1 MSMFKSI
8 YSFSFLLL
16 LSFLSGCGGDN
27 DGFPT
32 GGCGCGGDGDPCP
45 PYAVELSVTPQLSTL
60 AVATDEQYI
69 ARATYSDGTQRE
81 VTTEVIWSSSIPDVA
96 LIEAGGVASAETKGT
111 TEIIAT
117 LAASQAG
124 PEVSDSGTLHVT
136 DAAVTSLTIEPGQ
149 AETLV
154 GLTQD
159 FKALALFADSHIQ
172 DVTRYTNW
180 RTSEPSVATI
190 SNAPLSIGLATGV
203 KSGTTQVI
211 GSYANMDAQA
221 QLVVL
226 DSAVEKLVI
235 SPVDISFPVGTGV
248 QYRADLIFVDGLS
261 MDVTAQSNWLSSD
274 ASVAS
279 MNSDARL
286 TGLKTGETQVSAS
299 LSFADVSV
307 SDSTSAT
314 VTQSVVTQILVSP
327 DNLFKPVGT
336 QGDYLARAYYSDG
349 TTADITHDAIWSVD
363 DNSIAVIVES
373 GEKGGHATAIS
384 PGTVEV
390 TASFENQSGAVTAEV
405 TRAVIES
412 IDITPLDYV
421 TPAGT
426 QVNYSA
432 RARFS
437 DSSVHDITLLGY
449 WQSTD
454 ESVANIG
461 SSGALAGAADA
472 KTVGVTEISIDY
484 MGLKQTTTL
493 TVTDAT
499 ISSLQVTP
507 KNLQKPQGTRG
518 QYRAIANYTDGHT
531 QDVTSTATWSSAN
544 PGIVS
549 IITSGS
555 RGGYATANA
564 VGETS
569 IQAVYAG
576 FKASPTNTSIMKVS
590 SQTLATSSDSTSA
603 RVTNAVLEKLVL
615 SPLTASIPAGNNQQY
630 NLTGIFSDG
639 SSKEVAEFA
648 NWQVESLNIASI
660 DDKGNALGLSSGKTG
675 ILATYLGVQ
684 ARAEL
689 IVTDAVI
696 ESLQVTPVHNQLPE
710 GEKQQLIATAFY
722 SDGHASNVTQLA
734 TWSSVDSG
742 IVEVV
747 SLGVEAGLSHALSAG
762 ETSITANF
770 DGLQAS
776 ATFVVTDAILE
787 SVTLSPIYS
796 SIAAGN
802 SQQYQFMGIFSDGT
816 KRNLTK
822 LANWQSSS
830 SSVASVDRFGLALS
844 YVEGMTEVSANYS
857 GFSATAT
864 LEVTDASLT
873 GLQVTPANSQ
883 VPVGTSGQFV
893 ATAFYSD
900 GHSSDVSHL
909 ATWRA
914 VDSSMVNI
922 IATGL
927 TGGLAE
933 AVAVGETQVQ
943 ARFEALT
950 DSVDVTVTDAV
961 LERYVVSPV
970 SATIA
975 AGLTQS
981 YQATGIF
988 SDGSNKEL
996 TQFSTWQSSDTSVAT
1011 LDMQGVA
1018 KSYTSGA
1025 ITVTA
1030 SYIGFSDSASLIV
1043 GDKALSYIKVTPS
1056 LVEVPL
1062 GTEGQFTAQAFY
1074 TDKSSEDITEV
1085 ATWRS
1090 QDESIVHI
1098 GTGALDAGYG
1108 IGVGVGQTSITA
1120 QYKTETDT
1128 AVVRVNDAEIIE
1140 LTISPENKTVP
1151 LGLSQPYQAFA
1162 RFTDGSSKEVTL
1174 ASSWQSSN
1182 LKAATIDMQGL
1193 AQTTIGG
1200 GEYQT
1205 VIQATYQGLTAETNL
1220 YVGEAQ
1226 LVEIQVTPA
1235 TAEVNINE
1243 FQQYI
1248 ATAFFS
1254 DGYSADISGAAT
1266 WTVLD
1271 TSIAH
1276 VVSSG
1281 FTAGR
1286 VTGDTQGSTRVNA
1299 HYYGMD
1305 AQAEIVVTELEYLGV
1320 DVEPADS
1327 HVIVNETI
1335 QMQALAVYEDSRGM
1349 IVRKDVTDQ
1358 SIWSI
1363 EKREKIS
1370 INTTGLV
1377 TGLEVGE
1384 SAVYAEFQGH
1394 RGEGRVNVLNSK
1406 VISLEV
1412 TPDNLVVPIGT
1423 KGRYTATAIMYN
1435 ASRLDVTN
1443 KATWSSSN
1451 PDVIHMVTTG
1461 ADGGTATATGVGS
1474 STITAEYDGA
1484 IDSVV
1489 TQVNAVSLVKLK
1501 ITPRL
1506 EWITAQVA
1514 TPFFATATFSDGSE
1528 LDVTR
1533 DASWMSNKP
1542 REVEIDTG
1550 DEHAGVAVGQYEG
1563 GSAIISASYKGLS
1576 DQLALDVVPREAVSI
1591 EILPNQMTIE
1601 VGSYQIVEVWVHFN
1615 DGSSENYAD
1624 YVDWNSSDKNVA
1636 SPFRHEIDGIGVGT
1650 AVVTASYDGQSGT
1663 AHVEVVP
1670 AS

>member
-1 MSMFKSI
+1 MKYVNSI
-8 YSFSFLLL
+8 YSYFLFISLAL
-16 LSFLSGCGGDN
+16 LSGCGGDN

-32 GGCGCGGDGDPCP
+32 GGCGGEGDPCP
-45 PYAVELSVTPQLSTL
+45 PYAVELTVTPQLSTL
-60 AVATDEQYI
+60 AVATEEQYI

-81 VTTEVIWSSSIPDVA
+81 VTTEVTWSSSMPDVA
-96 LIEAGGVASAETKGT
+96 SIEAAGIASAEAVGT
-111 TEIIAT
+111 TDIIAT

-124 PEVSDSGTLHVT
+124 PEVSDSAILHVT

-154 GLTQD
+154 GLTQGYR
-159 FKALALFADSHIQ
+159 AVALFADSHIQ
-172 DVTRYTNW
+172 DVSRYTDW
-180 RTSEPSVATI
+180 GTSEPTVATI
-190 SNAPLSIGLATGV
+190 SNEELTKGLATGV
-203 KSGTTQVI
+203 MPGTTQVI
-211 GSYANMDAQA
+211 GSYANMNAEA

-226 DSAVEKLVI
+226 DSAVEKLVV

-248 QYRADLIFVDGLS
+248 QYRADLIFADGLS
-261 MDVTAQSNWLSSD
+261 MDVTAQSSWASSVT
-274 ASVAS
+274 AVAS
-279 MNSDARL
+279 INSDARL
-286 TGLKTGETQVSAS
+286 IGLQTGKTQVSAN
-299 LSFADVSV
+299 LNFADVNV

-314 VTQSVVTQILVSP
+314 VTQSVITQLVVSP
-327 DNLFKPVGT
+327 DNLIKPVGT
-336 QGDYLARAYYSDG
+336 QGDYLATAYYSDG
-349 TTADITHDAIWSVD
+349 TTADVTHDATWSVD
-363 DNSIAVIVES
+363 DKSIAVIVES
-373 GEKGGHATAIS
+373 GDMGGHATAIS
-384 PGTVEV
+384 PGSVEV
-390 TASFENQSGAVTAEV
+390 TASFGNQSGAVTAEV
-405 TRAVIES
+405 TQAVIES
-412 IDITPLDYV
+412 IEITPLDYV

-426 QVNYSA
+426 QVVYSA

-437 DSSVHDITLLGY
+437 DASVHDITLLGY
-449 WQSTD
+449 WQSTID
-454 ESVANIG
+454 SVANIG
-461 SSGALAGAADA
+461 ISGAKAGVAHA
-472 KTVGVTEISIDY
+472 KAVGVTDISIDY
-484 MGLKQTTTL
+484 MGMKQTTTL
-493 TVTDAT
+493 TVTDAV
-499 ISSLQVTP
+499 ISGLQVTP

-531 QDVTSTATWSSAN
+531 EDVTSTATWSSAN
-544 PGIVS
+544 PSIVS

-555 RGGYATANA
+555 SGGYATANE
-564 VGETS
+564 VGTTN

-576 FKASPTNTSIMKVS
+576 LKASSANTSLIKVS
-590 SQTLATSSDSTSA
+590 AQTSGASSDSTPA
-603 RVTNAVLEKLVL
+603 TVTNAVLEKLVI
-615 SPLTASIPAGNNQQY
+615 SPVTASVSAGNNQQY

-639 SSKEVAEFA
+639 SSKEVTEFA
-648 NWQVESLNIASI
+648 DWQVESSKIATI
-660 DDKGNALGLSSGKTG
+660 DAKGNALGLSSGTTG

-684 ARAEL
+684 ASAEL

-696 ESLQVTPVHNQLPE
+696 ESLQVTPVQNQLPE
-710 GEKQQLIATAFY
+710 GETQQLIATAFY
-722 SDGHASNVTQLA
+722 SDGHASDVTQLA
-734 TWSSVDSG
+734 TWSSVDTS

-762 ETSITANF
+762 DTSVTANF
-770 DGLQAS
+770 DGMQAS

-787 SVTLSPIYS
+787 SVTLSPVYS
-796 SIAAGN
+796 SVAAGN

-816 KRNLTK
+816 NRDLTK
-822 LANWQSSS
+822 VANWQSSLA
-830 SSVASVDRFGLALS
+830 SVASVDRFGLALS
-844 YVEGMTEVSANYS
+844 YVEGMTEIRASYI

-864 LEVTDASLT
+864 LDVTDASLT
-873 GLQVTPANSQ
+873 GLQVTPANTQ

-900 GHSSDVSHL
+900 GHSSDVSQL

-914 VDSSMVNI
+914 VDNSIVNI
-922 IATGL
+922 VATGA
-927 TGGLAE
+927 TGGFAE
-933 AVAVGETQVQ
+933 AITVGDTQVQ
-943 ARFEALT
+943 ASFETLT

-961 LERYVVSPV
+961 LERYVVSPT

-988 SDGSNKEL
+988 SDGSNKDL
-996 TQFSTWQSSDTSVAT
+996 TQFSNWQSSDTSIAS
-1011 LDMQGVA
+1011 LNKQGVA
-1018 KSYTSGA
+1018 SSYTSGQ

-1030 SYIGFSDSASLIV
+1030 QYIGFSDIASLV
-1043 GDKALSYIKVTPS
+1043 VNDKALSYIKVTPS

-1074 TDKSSEDITEV
+1074 TDNSSEDITDV

-1128 AVVRVNDAEIIE
+1128 AVVRVNDADIIE

-1193 AQTTIGG
+1193 AQTTVGG

-1205 VIQATYQGLTAETNL
+1205 VIKATYKGLTAETNL

-1226 LVEIQVTPA
+1226 LVELQVTPA
-1235 TAEVNINE
+1235 TSEVNINE

-1248 ATAFFS
+1248 ATAFYS
-1254 DGYSADISGAAT
+1254 DGYSSDISGAAT

-1271 TSIAH
+1271 SSVAH

-1281 FTAGR
+1281 FAAGR
-1286 VTGDTQGSTRVNA
+1286 VTGDSQGTTQINA

-1335 QMQALAVYEDSRGM
+1335 QMQALAIYKDSGGS
-1349 IVRKDVTDQ
+1349 IVSKDVTPQ
-1358 SIWSI
+1358 SIWSV
-1363 EKREKIS
+1363 EKREKIT

-1377 TGLEVGE
+1377 TGLEAGE
-1384 SAVYAEFQGH
+1384 SAVYAEFQGL
-1394 RGEGRVNVLNSK
+1394 RGEGRVNVLNSE
-1406 VISLEV
+1406 VISLKV
-1412 TPDNLVVPIGT
+1412 TPDNLAVPVGT
-1423 KGRYTATAIMYN
+1423 KGRYTVVATMYN
-1435 ASRLDVTN
+1435 ASLVDVTD

-1451 PDVIHMVTTG
+1451 TDVIHMVTTG
-1461 ADGGTATATGVGS
+1461 SDGGTATAVGVGS

-1484 IDSVV
+1484 VDAVT
-1489 TQVNAVSLVKLK
+1489 TQVNAVSLVKLE
-1501 ITPRL
+1501 ITPRI
-1506 EWITAQVA
+1506 EWIISQVA

-1533 DASWMSNKP
+1533 DASWMSSNP
-1542 REVEIDTG
+1542 REVEIGTG
-1550 DEHAGVAVGQYEG
+1550 GERAGIAVGQYES
-1563 GSAIISASYKGLS
+1563 GSATISATYKGLS
-1576 DQLALDVVPREAVSI
+1576 DQLALGVAPREAVSV

-1601 VGSYQIVEVWVHFN
+1601 VGGYQIVEVWVHFN

-1624 YVDWNSSDKNVA
+1624 YVDWNSSDYSVA
-1636 SPFRHEIDGIGVGT
+1636 YPNRHEVDGEGVGT
-1650 AVVTASYDGQSGT
+1650 AIVTATFDGQSGT
-1663 AHVEVVP
+1663 ANVEVVP